1 MESYNLATFT
11 YRYDRA
17 EDMPTALSYEK
28 EGEYPG
34 EYECELYAVDVW
46 GAQSGA
52 VTSAVT
58 A

>member
-1 MESYNLATFT
+1 
-11 YRYDRA
+11 
-17 EDMPTALSYEK
+17 MPTALSYEK